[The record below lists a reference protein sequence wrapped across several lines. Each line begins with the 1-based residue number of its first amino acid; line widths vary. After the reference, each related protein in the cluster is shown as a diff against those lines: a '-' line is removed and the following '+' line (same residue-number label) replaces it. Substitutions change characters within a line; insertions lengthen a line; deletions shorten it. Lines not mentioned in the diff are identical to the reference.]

1 MSTIRFC
8 PCLHNT
14 LQTYVRLARNWT
26 ETGKTGQKGIMAT
39 PRHRRSGLTG
49 HATGRPEQMVPAQ
62 NKAANA
68 SRRQGKKKE
77 KKKQT
82 LIITNRIKCRITI

>member
-62 NKAANA
+62 K
-68 SRRQGKKKE
+68 QGSERITTTGEEKRKKK
-77 KKKQT
+77 
-82 LIITNRIKCRITI
+82 TNLNNHKSN